1 MNTSFYKEIISKL
14 ELLVKKEYFELLLF
28 GLCAALIITIG
39 TFTVFSLVEMIAYFN
54 STIRTVLFFIFL
66 LISIG
71 AISYLI
77 VLPLLKYFNLIGSRN
92 YFYSASKVGKYFPEI
107 KDDLLN
113 AMQLVSSDK
122 TKTIYL
128 SLIHI

>member
-14 ELLVKKEYFELLLF
+14 ELLVKKEYFALLMF

-54 STIRTVLFFIFL
+54 STIRTVLFFVFL

-77 VLPLLKYFNLIGSRN
+77 VFPLLKYFNVIGGRN
-92 YFYSASKVGKYFPEI
+92 YFIQPI
-107 KDDLLN
+107 K
-113 AMQLVSSDK
+113 
-122 TKTIYL
+122 
-128 SLIHI
+128 